1 MKSVQIRSFFWSS
14 FSLIQTEYGD
24 LLCKSWYSARMREN
38 TDQKKLCIWTLFTP
52 CYYTQVRIQEVFPL
66 SQTNLF
72 LWSLVPIVHL
82 KLKEVGKLVEE
93 LVTMCL
99 TTLVI
104 NETTNGQEVVSRTR
118 PAIACSK
125 LTIEP
130 PEQDVKY
137 VQS

>member
-1 MKSVQIRSFFWSS
+1 M
-14 FSLIQTEYGD
+14 
-24 LLCKSWYSARMREN
+24 
-38 TDQKKLCIWTLFTP
+38 
-52 CYYTQVRIQEVFPL
+52 
-66 SQTNLF
+66 
-72 LWSLVPIVHL
+72 VHL
-82 KLKEVGKLVEE
+82 KLKELGKLVEE

-130 PEQDVKY
+130 QKQDVKY

>member
-1 MKSVQIRSFFWSS
+1 M
-14 FSLIQTEYGD
+14 
-24 LLCKSWYSARMREN
+24 
-38 TDQKKLCIWTLFTP
+38 
-52 CYYTQVRIQEVFPL
+52 
-66 SQTNLF
+66 
-72 LWSLVPIVHL
+72 VHL
-82 KLKEVGKLVEE
+82 KLKELGKLVEE

-118 PAIACSK
+118 LAIACSK

-130 PEQDVKY
+130 QEQDVKY